1 MLLCHS
7 FICQQRCQKTS
18 PVGLLQCLATK
29 HLSPNAF
36 KWFSRAGKAWVFGRD
51 GDAFL
56 YLRSLPQREVLLG
69 SILADGRK
77 LKENILFLENCSS
90 MECSLQGCVLDA
102 LALPTSRGGLVCSK
116 PPQPALQDAAC
127 PHADTVVVLTS
138 WIWSPKND

>member
-36 KWFSRAGKAWVFGRD
+36 KWFSRAGKARVFGRD

-102 LALPTSRGGLVCSK
+102 LALPTSQGRPRVFKATPTSAAGCGLSSCRRCGGSHKLNLE
-116 PPQPALQDAAC
+116 P
-127 PHADTVVVLTS
+127 
-138 WIWSPKND
+138 